1 MILFK
6 CDRCGKAIAPYV
18 YRIGFEGFKNTDYM
32 TKEPVNAPWVH
43 PEDPDYVADN
53 LSEKVYARHLC
64 RQCVEQIA
72 EMILAPMTEIFEGG
86 YRPHTMRSRFRRQ
99 SSGLSRQRY

>member
-18 YRIGFEGFKNTDYM
+18 YRIGFEGYKNTDYM

-86 YRPHTMRSRFRRQ
+86 GYGHTRCGAG
-99 SSGLSRQRY
+99 SGGRAAA